1 MKNTKIK
8 EKILNNGK
16 NFINP
21 LNNLK
26 NYFRKAEILYKK
38 EQKFK
43 KKNSCLN
50 LLKNETKNSFNNN
63 KSFLF
68 KNSLN
73 KSDFL
78 IKNFS
83 DFDSE
88 KINIFKKIQEIR
100 KNVKNLNSIDF
111 YNKINHINY
120 DKKHIK
126 LILHSNNLL
135 NKIKQRNANKLNEE
149 RISISQFLNEN
160 KEISLKNVL
169 IKLLHEE
176 SNKLNFL
183 NQSTNHNLEKIKR
196 NFLIEKKI
204 FFDYKQKQKDSCK
217 EIESILLK
225 IQQKNKELLLEIN
238 DEIQKKKELE
248 DNIEKILFNIENKR
262 FYGIFIEKLLNEKN
276 TKFNC
281 EIFPKFMQIIKYNN
295 IKNNE
300 KDKKITIE
308 NLSENIIKNY
318 SFFLEENNIELKKEK
333 NLLKEE
339 NLYDIK
345 YKEIENNIINN
356 LIKSDFNKNFSIEKN
371 ENLKEIEELNKRLK
385 IFENEYKNIKYEFN
399 NEKIHYEN
407 LCSIKI
413 DNDFFNKF
421 INYLIELGIELDKNN
436 FYKTMSLNEILKNI
450 NFSLAKKEILLNKLI
465 FEIKNYQKIDKNLIL
480 EISNKVKIE
489 NKNTK
494 QIESKKLL
502 ESLNKIKK
510 IKTNE
515 RHEKIVIKSRKT
527 EAPFQKQKKI
537 KNILKKES
545 NKQIE
550 NEALL
555 SY

>member
-88 KINIFKKIQEIR
+88 KINIFKKIQVIR

>member
-78 IKNFS
+78 IKNIS

>member
-183 NQSTNHNLEKIKR
+183 NQSTNHNLEKIKI

-308 NLSENIIKNY
+308 NLSENFIKNY

>member
-183 NQSTNHNLEKIKR
+183 NQSTNHNLEKIKI

>member
-38 EQKFK
+38 EQKLK

-176 SNKLNFL
+176 SNKLNFI
-183 NQSTNHNLEKIKR
+183 NQSTNHNLEKIKI

-308 NLSENIIKNY
+308 NLSENFIKNY

>member
-1 MKNTKIK
+1 MKKTKIK

>member
-16 NFINP
+16 NIINP